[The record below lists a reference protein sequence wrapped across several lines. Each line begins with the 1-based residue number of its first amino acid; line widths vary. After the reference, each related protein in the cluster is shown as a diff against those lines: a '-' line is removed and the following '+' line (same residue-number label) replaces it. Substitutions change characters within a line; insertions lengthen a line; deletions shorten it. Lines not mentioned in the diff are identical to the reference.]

1 MGFLKD
7 LFIVNEDKEKE
18 KAAQQQSDATP
29 QPQLSVKQPSAQPT
43 IQPQQTVSQPYVYVP
58 PTNTVA
64 SPGGNVSQEIL
75 KMISDVIEQHN
86 MDGNDYYELNKIV
99 ESQDFKNAI
108 PDKSSRIV
116 AAFHTLK
123 AQDVNFT
130 KQRLIESIDYYKQ
143 AVNNEYQN
151 VLNAYNEQ
159 IEDKINNPKRQIDS
173 LLERKAELMQ
183 QLVEL
188 DDKVK
193 SIEAEIAQNSAELS
207 SKRADYE
214 VTFSVVLNKLE
225 TEKQQLNSILQ

>member
-1 MGFLKD
+1 MCDDFFDGFDDIICL
-7 LFIVNEDKEKE
+7 LFGDILADRKSERAVRYVVYPSYRKQHMARVKRPGGTRRTAG
-18 KAAQQQSDATP
+18 AANALGVEQQQQA
-29 QPQLSVKQPSAQPT
+29 
-43 IQPQQTVSQPYVYVP
+43 
-58 PTNTVA
+58 
-64 SPGGNVSQEIL
+64 
-75 KMISDVIEQHN
+75 
-86 MDGNDYYELNKIV
+86 
-99 ESQDFKNAI
+99 F
-108 PDKSSRIV
+108 
-116 AAFHTLK
+116 AFHTLK

-159 IEDKINNPKRQIDS
+159 IEDKIKNPKRQIDS

>member
-1 MGFLKD
+1 M
-7 LFIVNEDKEKE
+7 
-18 KAAQQQSDATP
+18 
-29 QPQLSVKQPSAQPT
+29 
-43 IQPQQTVSQPYVYVP
+43 YVP

-108 PDKSSRIV
+108 PDERSRIV

>member
-86 MDGNDYYELNKIV
+86 MVTCLNGG
-99 ESQDFKNAI
+99 
-108 PDKSSRIV
+108 
-116 AAFHTLK
+116 
-123 AQDVNFT
+123 
-130 KQRLIESIDYYKQ
+130 KQRLP
-143 AVNNEYQN
+143 
-151 VLNAYNEQ
+151 LGCF
-159 IEDKINNPKRQIDS
+159 
-173 LLERKAELMQ
+173 LLRFAHVAGTLHITDI
-183 QLVEL
+183 LDVEL
-188 DDKVK
+188 HIMLQPFHILLYALPDETNLGFADDG
-193 SIEAEIAQNSAELS
+193 ECNLHN
-207 SKRADYE
+207 RL
-214 VTFSVVLNKLE
+214 VLD
-225 TEKQQLNSILQ
+225 